1 MSTSIGR
8 NVGLT
13 IARFSL
19 MKDAVYFFCSIG
31 FETQVSVLPALN
43 LKVRYIIYITV
54 EEFSNFDLDNLGPHG
69 LMKDF

>member
-1 MSTSIGR
+1 
-8 NVGLT
+8 
-13 IARFSL
+13 
-19 MKDAVYFFCSIG
+19 MKDAVYFFYSIG

>member
-1 MSTSIGR
+1 MSKSIGR

-19 MKDAVYFFCSIG
+19 MKDAVYSFCSIG

-43 LKVRYIIYITV
+43 LKVRYIIYIIV
-54 EEFSNFDLDNLGPHG
+54 EEYSNL
-69 LMKDF
+69 

>member
-1 MSTSIGR
+1 
-8 NVGLT
+8 LT

-43 LKVRYIIYITV
+43 LKVRYIIYITLRNIL
-54 EEFSNFDLDNLGPHG
+54 FLTWII
-69 LMKDF
+69 